1 MRRASL
7 VIAQFGSFVM
17 IFASVYFALAP
28 LSNGEFMSALFIC
41 VGGVIYWTAMFSVF
55 GATDD
60 YLKEKQQRPAVPTE
74 AQPIPWDP
82 RSNSPEEKP

>member
-28 LSNGEFMSALFIC
+28 LANGEFASALFIGL
-41 VGGVIYWTAMFSVF
+41 GGIIYWTAMFSVF

-60 YLKEKQQRPAVPTE
+60 YLKEKQQRPVVSAE
-74 AQPIPWDP
+74 AQPIPWNP
-82 RSNSPEEKP
+82 RQGPPEEKP